1 MLESVSFEALLAGTA
16 KLSPEQRE
24 QLRLALDAGASDA
37 DAFLAALDGR
47 IGPERRCPHCQSVGA
62 QKRGKA
68 NGLMRYRCTACGKSF
83 NALTGSRLARLRKR
97 DQWLS
102 DARSLLRGETLLDAA
117 DACGVH
123 VETAHRWRHRFL
135 GTAARKARRVKLG
148 GVVESDD
155 AVMRHSEK
163 GNRDLEREGRKRGG
177 AQEPGGKDHVH
188 VLVSYSRDGE
198 VLFHV
203 FRQMN
208 TGGVRYSLSHNLRA
222 GTILVSDAAKCF
234 SSAAKKMGIAH
245 VKLNISAGQRTR
257 GHFHIQNVNNIH
269 SRLRGF
275 LASYR
280 GVATKYLASYLEWF
294 RVIEMKKVN
303 TALDLLTTIFGGVRL
318 FNA

>member
-24 QLRLALDAGASDA
+24 QLRLALDAGASDE
-37 DAFLAALDGR
+37 DAVLAALDGR

-163 GNRDLEREGRKRGG
+163 GNRDLEREGRNRGG

-188 VLVSYSRDGE
+188 VLE
-198 VLFHV
+198 PVL
-203 FRQMN
+203 
-208 TGGVRYSLSHNLRA
+208 NL
-222 GTILVSDAAKCF
+222 G
-234 SSAAKKMGIAH
+234 
-245 VKLNISAGQRTR
+245 
-257 GHFHIQNVNNIH
+257 
-269 SRLRGF
+269 RLPI
-275 LASYR
+275 
-280 GVATKYLASYLEWF
+280 F
-294 RVIEMKKVN
+294 RVCPSLGNPTPV
-303 TALDLLTTIFGGVRL
+303 T
-318 FNA
+318 